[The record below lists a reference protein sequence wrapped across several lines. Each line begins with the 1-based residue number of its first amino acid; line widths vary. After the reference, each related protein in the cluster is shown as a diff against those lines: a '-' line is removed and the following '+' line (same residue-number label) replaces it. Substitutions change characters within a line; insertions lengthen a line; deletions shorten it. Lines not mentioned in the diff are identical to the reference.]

1 MRDLGTKMA
10 ELKFEAPLAKF
21 EETDEWGGCDF
32 VSSQNARNDTLNLN
46 LSLGLGARQEGA
58 SSKSG
63 QDAAKLRL
71 LEDAVR
77 DAHVS
82 KSGGS
87 ISPNCNS
94 QQAGQELDLVL
105 GLGLPGDPSALDKR
119 SSGPAAPDSADN
131 FTETFGGSLED
142 LVNTFDEKITKC
154 FGNYE
159 ENVEELA
166 PVQVRSQEEIMNE
179 CQMWWTITGNFG
191 NILPIDWSK
200 SYTRQMHMPTLNLG
214 QNHTKQQQQARNQQQ
229 QLHQQSANSNGLGLG
244 YGCGS
249 GSGSASGSEAQTPG
263 GDDFNDLASEDEA
276 VANDLDMHA
285 LILNGLNGDL
295 DDQPIKSVEEVIKE
309 IDDIM
314 DEAESPL
321 EEPETCE
328 SEVIEKAREVLGA
341 PLYAEKLQYLTTT
354 QLNEL
359 YMEME
364 VLIQELSE
372 TLINEL
378 ALRDELEF
386 EKELKNSFISLLL
399 AVQNKRRQYHVEKKR
414 GKFQGESLSMA
425 WSLSMAGLTK
435 LCLFLL
441 SGPEPKYLTTVIP
454 YHLENGT
461 PNNQSLQVL
470 IKILKAINEDSPT
483 VPALLTDYILKVL
496 CPT

>member
-21 EETDEWGGCDF
+21 EETDDWGGCDF
-32 VSSQNARNDTLNLN
+32 ISNQNALNDTLNLN
-46 LSLGLGARQEGA
+46 LKDGGKVETAA
-58 SSKSG
+58 SN
-63 QDAAKLRL
+63 KLRL

-82 KSGGS
+82 KNGGAGAGSGS
-87 ISPNCNS
+87 ISPNCNTM
-94 QQAGQELDLVL
+94 GGGTDLGISDV
-105 GLGLPGDPSALDKR
+105 GLVPGDVAGGAAAGSAR
-119 SSGPAAPDSADN
+119 SGGDHVDN

-214 QNHTKQQQQARNQQQ
+214 QSLTKQQQQQRNQQQ
-229 QLHQQSANSNGLGLG
+229 QQQQQHYQQQQQQQQHN
-244 YGCGS
+244 
-249 GSGSASGSEAQTPG
+249 AQTPS
-263 GDDFNDLASEDEA
+263 DEFNDLTSEDEA

-285 LILNGLNGDL
+285 LILNGLNNTDM
-295 DDQPIKSVEEVIKE
+295 DDQPIKTVEEVIKE

-314 DEAESPL
+314 DEVESPL
-321 EEPETCE
+321 DEPETCD
-328 SEVIEKAREVLGA
+328 SEVIEKAREVLGT

-414 GKFQGESLSMA
+414 GKFQG
-425 WSLSMAGLTK
+425 
-435 LCLFLL
+435 
-441 SGPEPKYLTTVIP
+441 PEPKYLTTVIP

>member
-1 MRDLGTKMA
+1 MRDLGGTKMA

-21 EETDEWGGCDF
+21 EETDEWGGCDYI
-32 VSSQNARNDTLNLN
+32 SNQNVLNDTLNLN
-46 LSLGLGARQEGA
+46 MKDPAMKQET
-58 SSKSG
+58 KM
-63 QDAAKLRL
+63 RL
-71 LEDAVR
+71 LEEAVR
-77 DAHVS
+77 DAHLS
-82 KSGGS
+82 KNGGGGMLMTNGAEKNGTTDGAA
-87 ISPNCNS
+87 SPNCNS
-94 QQAGQELDLVL
+94 LLAAEL
-105 GLGLPGDPSALDKR
+105 GLDVGLTPGDEGCDKR
-119 SSGPAAPDSADN
+119 SRSDTVDN
-131 FTETFGGSLED
+131 FAETFGGSLED

-154 FGNYE
+154 FGNFE
-159 ENVEELA
+159 ENIEELA

-200 SYTRQMHMPTLNLG
+200 SFTRQMHMPTLNLG
-214 QNHTKQQQQARNQQQ
+214 ENQF
-229 QLHQQSANSNGLGLG
+229 
-244 YGCGS
+244 
-249 GSGSASGSEAQTPG
+249 GSAANGSHGNSLDAATPA
-263 GDDFNDLASEDEA
+263 DELTSEDEA

-285 LILNGLNGDL
+285 LILNGLNAEQDE
-295 DDQPIKSVEEVIKE
+295 PIKTVEEVIKE
-309 IDDIM
+309 IDEIM

-321 EEPETCE
+321 DEPQTCE

-341 PLYAEKLQYLTTT
+341 PLYAEKLQYLSIT

-364 VLIQELSE
+364 MLIQELSE

-378 ALRDELEF
+378 ALRDELEY

-414 GKFQGESLSMA
+414 GKLQ
-425 WSLSMAGLTK
+425 
-435 LCLFLL
+435 
-441 SGPEPKYLTTVIP
+441 GPEPKYLTTVIP
-454 YHLENGT
+454 YHMENGT